1 MFEAPPPTPA
11 QCEIRIDFDEA
22 QSPCQFRVM
31 RRDDIVVVS
40 FDFQSVSIIVAG
52 ISVPDGVRV
61 AMTTTNDLPEPVRA
75 DGVCAHSERTRA
87 LGCVWTVA
95 DTEYQII
102 ARY

>member
-1 MFEAPPPTPA
+1 MFESPPPTPA
-11 QCEIRIDFDEA
+11 QCELRVAFDEIKV
-22 QSPCQFRVM
+22 PCQFRVM

-61 AMTTTNDLPEPVRA
+61 ALTTTNDLPEPVRA